1 MAQHSWVPRAR
12 THRPRLQGVSLQVPV
27 LTTRSISPCA
37 FFPRDPSQGPG
48 NPPEPS
54 ALLPGSTGLTG
65 SGLYLVIRGLLQ
77 HLRAQIGAELELPAP
92 KIAPG
97 QEQRLHLR
105 AHGGREPAAK
115 HQGAAQGRRGARS
128 MRPPALPSNARGK
141 GPCQRDALH
150 RA

>member
-27 LTTRSISPCA
+27 LTTRSTSPCA
-37 FFPRDPSQGPG
+37 FFPGDPSRGPG

-77 HLRAQIGAELELPAP
+77 HLRAQVGAELELPAP

-97 QEQRLHLR
+97 QEQRIHLR
-105 AHGGREPAAK
+105 AHGGSEK
-115 HQGAAQGRRGARS
+115 DQGPAQGGRGARS
-128 MRPPALPSNARGK
+128 RRRPALPGNARGQ
-141 GPCQRDALH
+141 GPCQRGASRL
-150 RA
+150 A